1 MKEIAERKRAA
12 RDPRLDFFRGLG
24 MFIILIA
31 HIPWNSWTEW
41 IPARFGFSD
50 AADLFVFCSGMAS
63 ALAFAT
69 IFDRHGL
76 FAGTARILHRVWQV
90 YWAHIGGFF
99 VVLGLVGSVDH
110 WLGTNRYAEGLLIGP
125 VLADFKS
132 YIGPIMT
139 LRFIPNYFDILP
151 MYLAIL
157 AMIPAMMALER
168 LHRWAP
174 VAASLTVWLG
184 AQSGLLGLTADAA
197 TGREWFFD
205 PFGWQLVFF
214 TGFGFMRGWLPSPP
228 RDRRLAIVAGLYV
241 LIAAPVSCQQSFA
254 CYSGWGQVPALG
266 AIHEWLQP
274 AIDKTTIGAL
284 RYLHFMATAY
294 LAFLAVG
301 PQGRNLHGFLAERI
315 RRVGQQT
322 LAVFLTGLVAAQALG
337 MALDVVGRGFVASAL
352 VNIAGCAI
360 LVAAAAIVSWFK
372 SPPWGKAARARAPEL
387 KPGRTAAETAG
398 TTART
403 DAA

>member
-1 MKEIAERKRAA
+1 MGETAERRRAP

-24 MFIILIA
+24 MFIILVA
-31 HIPWNSWTEW
+31 HIPWNPWTEW

-69 IFDRHGL
+69 LFDRAGL
-76 FAGTARILHRVWQV
+76 WLGTARILHRVWQV

-99 VVLGLVGSVDH
+99 VTLGLVSSADR
-110 WLGTNRYAEGLLIGP
+110 WLGGDRYADGLLLGP

-132 YIGPIMT
+132 YIGPIMS
-139 LRFIPNYFDILP
+139 LRYVPNYFDILP

-157 AMIPAMMALER
+157 AMVPGMMALER
-168 LHRWAP
+168 LHRLAP
-174 VAASLTVWLG
+174 VAASLLMWLG
-184 AQSGLLGLTADAA
+184 AQAGVLGIVADPA
-197 TGREWFFD
+197 TGREWFFN

-214 TGFGFMRGWLPSPP
+214 TGFGFIRGWLPAPP
-228 RDRRLAIVAGLYV
+228 RDMRLAAAAALYV
-241 LIAAPVSCQQSFA
+241 LAAAPVSCQQSFA
-254 CYSGWGQVPALG
+254 CYAGWGDFPALG

-274 AIDKTTIGAL
+274 AIGKTSIGAL

-301 PQGRNLHGFLAERI
+301 PQGRNLHGFVAERV
-315 RRVGQQT
+315 RRVGKQT

-337 MALDVVGRGFVASAL
+337 MMLDATGRGFVAAAL
-352 VNIAGCAI
+352 VNLAGFAI
-360 LVAAAAIVSWFK
+360 LIAAAALVSWFK
-372 SPPWGKAARARAPEL
+372 SAPWSRQTRAPA
-387 KPGRTAAETAG
+387 KAHDRAGPRAAGA
-398 TTART
+398 

>member
-1 MKEIAERKRAA
+1 MKQIGEGARAP
-12 RDPRLDFFRGLG
+12 RDPRLDFFRGIG
-24 MFIILIA
+24 MFIILVA
-31 HIPWNSWTEW
+31 HIPWNPWTNW

-69 IFDRHGL
+69 VFDRNGL
-76 FAGTARILHRVWQV
+76 LLGALRILHRVWQV

-99 VVLGLVGSVDH
+99 VVLGLIASADQ
-110 WLGTNRYAEGLLIGP
+110 WLGTSRYAEGLLIGP

-132 YIGPIMT
+132 YIGPIMS

-168 LHRWAP
+168 IHRGLP
-174 VAASLTVWLG
+174 IAASLALWLA
-184 AQSGLLGLTADAA
+184 AQFGYFQLSADSA
-197 TGREWFFD
+197 TGRAWFFN
-205 PFGWQLVFF
+205 PFGWQLIFF
-214 TGFGFMRGWLPSPP
+214 TGFGFMRGWLPAPP
-228 RDRRLAIVAGLYV
+228 RDARLALLAVAFV
-241 LIAAPVSCQQSFA
+241 LIAAPVSCQESFSCHA
-254 CYSGWGQVPALG
+254 GWGYAPALG
-266 AIHEWLQP
+266 AIHQWLEP
-274 AIDKTTIGAL
+274 AIDKTNIGAL

-301 PQGRNLHGFLAERI
+301 PQGRNLHGFVAERI

-337 MALDVVGRGFVASAL
+337 MVLDFIGRGFIASAT
-352 VNIAGCAI
+352 VNIAGFAI
-360 LVAAAAIVSWFK
+360 LVAAAAIVAWFK
-372 SPPWGKAARARAPEL
+372 APPWSKAGRARAQASETP
-387 KPGRTAAETAG
+387 PIAAAVK
-398 TTART
+398 AN
-403 DAA
+403 

>member
-1 MKEIAERKRAA
+1 MKQIGEGARAP

-24 MFIILIA
+24 MFIILVA
-31 HIPWNSWTEW
+31 HIPWNPWTNW

-63 ALAFAT
+63 ALAFAA
-69 IFDRHGL
+69 IFDRNGL
-76 FAGTARILHRVWQV
+76 LFGALRILHRVWQV

-99 VVLGLVGSVDH
+99 VVLGLVAGADQ
-110 WLGTNRYAEGLLIGP
+110 WLGTGRYAEGLLIDP

-132 YIGPIMT
+132 YIGSIMT

-157 AMIPAMMALER
+157 AMIPAMMTLER
-168 LHRWAP
+168 IHRALP
-174 VAASLTVWLG
+174 VAASLALWLA
-184 AQSGLLGLTADAA
+184 AQSGYLQLTADAA
-197 TGREWFFD
+197 TGRTWFFN
-205 PFGWQLVFF
+205 PFGWQLIFF
-214 TGFGFMRGWLPSPP
+214 TGFGFMRGWLPAPP
-228 RDRRLAIVAGLYV
+228 RDMRLAILAVAFV
-241 LIAAPVSCQQSFA
+241 LIAAPVSCQDSFSCHA
-254 CYSGWGQVPALG
+254 GWGYVPALG
-266 AIHEWLQP
+266 AIHQWLAP
-274 AIDKTTIGAL
+274 AIDKTNIGAL

-301 PQGRNLHGFLAERI
+301 PQGRNLHGFLAERV

-337 MALDVVGRGFVASAL
+337 MVLDFVGRGFVASVAAN
-352 VNIAGCAI
+352 VVGFAI

-372 SPPWGKAARARAPEL
+372 SPPWSKAGRARSQAEAPQ
-387 KPGRTAAETAG
+387 PTSAQVAAAK
-398 TTART
+398 AN
-403 DAA
+403 

>member
-1 MKEIAERKRAA
+1 MNQAVERKRAP

-24 MFIILIA
+24 MFIILVA
-31 HIPWNSWTEW
+31 HIPWNPWTEW

-63 ALAFAT
+63 ALAFAAV
-69 IFDRHGL
+69 FDRHGL
-76 FAGTARILHRVWQV
+76 VLGTLRIAHRVWQV

-99 VVLGLVGSVDH
+99 VVFGLVGAVDQ
-110 WLGTNRYAEGLLIGP
+110 WLGVSRYADGLLLGP

-139 LRFIPNYFDILP
+139 LRYVPNYFDILP

-157 AMIPAMMALER
+157 AMVPGMMALER
-168 LHRWAP
+168 LHRLAP
-174 VAASLTVWLG
+174 VAASLVLWLG
-184 AQSGLLGLTADAA
+184 SQAGLLGLVADPA
-197 TGREWFFD
+197 TGREWFFN

-214 TGFGFMRGWLPSPP
+214 TGFGFIRGWLPAPP
-228 RDRRLAIVAGLYV
+228 RDMRLAAAAAIYV
-241 LIAAPVSCQQSFA
+241 LAAAPVSCQQSFG
-254 CYSGWGQVPALG
+254 CYAGWGYFPALG

-274 AIDKTTIGAL
+274 AIGKTSIGAL

-301 PQGRNLHGFLAERI
+301 PQGRNLHGFVAERV
-315 RRVGQQT
+315 RRVGTQT

-337 MALDVVGRGFVASAL
+337 MALDATGRGF
-352 VNIAGCAI
+352 
-360 LVAAAAIVSWFK
+360 AAAALANLAGFAILIAAAALVSWFK
-372 SPPWGKAARARAPEL
+372 SAPWSRQARAPA
-387 KPGRTAAETAG
+387 KAQDRTGARAAGA
-398 TTART
+398 

>member
-1 MKEIAERKRAA
+1 MGETVERQRAP

-24 MFIILIA
+24 MFIILVA
-31 HIPWNSWTEW
+31 HIPWNPWTEW

-69 IFDRHGL
+69 VFDRAGL
-76 FAGTARILHRVWQV
+76 WLGTARILYRVWQV

-99 VVLGLVGSVDH
+99 VTLGLVCAVDQ
-110 WLGTNRYAEGLLIGP
+110 WLGGTKYADGLLLGP

-151 MYLAIL
+151 MYLAVL
-157 AMIPAMMALER
+157 AMVPAMMALER
-168 LHRWAP
+168 LHRLLP
-174 VAASLTVWLG
+174 VAASLCLWLG
-184 AQSGLLGLTADAA
+184 AQAGRLDLAADTA
-197 TGREWFFD
+197 TGREWFFN

-214 TGFGFMRGWLPSPP
+214 TGFGFVRDWLPAPP
-228 RDRRLAIVAGLYV
+228 RDARLAAAAAIYALA
-241 LIAAPVSCQQSFA
+241 AAPVSCQQSFD
-254 CYSGWGQVPALG
+254 CYAGWGHFPALG
-266 AIHEWLQP
+266 AVHEWLQP
-274 AIDKTTIGAL
+274 AIDKTSVGAL

-301 PQGRNLHGFLAERI
+301 PQGRNLHGFLAERV
-315 RRVGQQT
+315 RRVGKQT
-322 LAVFLTGLVAAQALG
+322 LAVFLTGLVTAQAPG
-337 MALDVVGRGFVASAL
+337 MALDVAGRAFAASAL
-352 VNIAGCAI
+352 INLAGFAI
-360 LVAAAAIVSWFK
+360 LIAAAALVSWFK
-372 SPPWGKAARARAPEL
+372 SAPWSRTARAP
-387 KPGRTAAETAG
+387 KDARDRAAPRAAG
-398 TTART
+398 A